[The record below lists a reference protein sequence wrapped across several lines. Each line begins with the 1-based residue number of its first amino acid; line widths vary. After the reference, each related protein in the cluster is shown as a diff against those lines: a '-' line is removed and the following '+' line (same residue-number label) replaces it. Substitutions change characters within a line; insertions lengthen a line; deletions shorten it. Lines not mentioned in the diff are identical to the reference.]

1 MKKFSIMLLVALL
14 IVSLSGCGRT
24 PATQTTPTTQSTT
37 ATTTRPTTEPT
48 TMPTI
53 IDPTIETNI
62 PDPDVDTSMPDD
74 MIPDGTDTTE
84 QTTNSTNRNRDMR
97 LR

>member
-1 MKKFSIMLLVALL
+1 
-14 IVSLSGCGRT
+14 
-24 PATQTTPTTQSTT
+24 
-37 ATTTRPTTEPT
+37 
-48 TMPTI
+48 MPTI
-53 IDPTIETNI
+53 IDPTLDTNI

-84 QTTNSTNRNRDMR
+84 QTTNSTNRNRNMR